1 MSFVMQHALFIIK
14 YLLKTLN
21 LMKTKTTKRVC
32 LTRGKEIFACSSQG
46 FRNENTDTSVN
57 MNCKKGGVTVWLS

>member
-1 MSFVMQHALFIIK
+1 
-14 YLLKTLN
+14 
-21 LMKTKTTKRVC
+21 MKTKTTKRVC

-57 MNCKKGGVTVWLS
+57 TNCKKGGVMVWLS